1 MFEYPTRYQGLE
13 LMDAPDVPKKE
24 LEATFSDINLV
35 NRLLGGFKSTLQV
48 LDTIFKR
55 NKKESYT
62 ILDVGCGDGEMLRH
76 VVKWARDSGIQLKC
90 YGVDLNPISL
100 DIAREKSRSYPEI
113 TYLNLNVND
122 WDIKNMPVDIVL
134 CTLTL
139 HHIEDELHKH
149 FLNKLQEL
157 SRIAIIIND
166 LERSRFAYV
175 LFGWFSTIFMKTKMA
190 KHDGKVS
197 IRRGFV
203 KKDLLKLAESLP
215 EANHTISWQWAFRYI
230 WVIRPKRNV
239 YDL

>member
-1 MFEYPTRYQGLE
+1 MFEFVTRYQGLE

-55 NKKESYT
+55 NMRESYT
-62 ILDVGCGDGEMLRH
+62 ILDVGCGDGEMLRR
-76 VVKWARDSGIQLKC
+76 VVKWARDHSVQLKC
-90 YGVDLNPISL
+90 YGVDLNPVSL
-100 DIAREKSRSYPEI
+100 ELAQEKSRSYPEI
-113 TYLNLNVND
+113 TYLNRNVND
-122 WDIKNMPVDIVL
+122 WDANDMPVDIIL

-139 HHIEDELHKH
+139 HHIEDAQQKQ
-149 FLNKLQEL
+149 FLNTLQEL
-157 SRIAIIIND
+157 SRRAVIIND
-166 LERSRFAYV
+166 LQRSKLAYV

-203 KKDLLKLAESLP
+203 KQDLRKLAESLP
-215 EANHTISWQWAFRYI
+215 QANHAISWQWAFRYI